1 MGQPQLT
8 AHTYMFAQQTMMVR
22 LLSGKEYHWPRT
34 NMIEHPLVGDLSSLT
49 IDELSEM
56 INSLNKKMAVAARM
70 GKYDMASQIQLA
82 LNSYRAVYNQK
93 QRELFD
99 ETSSTIRGKIDITW
113 LEMSNWQFKI
123 QTCWQLPVFCDKIV
137 WWELTITVN
146 VYSRSKNS
154 AILSWPSQIEL

>member
-1 MGQPQLT
+1 
-8 AHTYMFAQQTMMVR
+8 
-22 LLSGKEYHWPRT
+22 
-34 NMIEHPLVGDLSSLT
+34 MIEHPLVGDLSSLT

-99 ETSSTIRGKIDITW
+99 ETSSTIRGKIDIT
-113 LEMSNWQFKI
+113 
-123 QTCWQLPVFCDKIV
+123 
-137 WWELTITVN
+137 
-146 VYSRSKNS
+146 
-154 AILSWPSQIEL
+154 

>member
-1 MGQPQLT
+1 
-8 AHTYMFAQQTMMVR
+8 MM
-22 LLSGKEYHWPRT
+22 
-34 NMIEHPLVGDLSSLT
+34 EHPLVGDLSTLT

-99 ETSSTIRGKIDITW
+99 ETSSTIRGKIDIT
-113 LEMSNWQFKI
+113 
-123 QTCWQLPVFCDKIV
+123 
-137 WWELTITVN
+137 
-146 VYSRSKNS
+146 
-154 AILSWPSQIEL
+154 